1 MVAPL
6 FCNYGMALT
15 ERNLERERESMLL
28 TQKVLFVLLSLFCV
42 VTFCFAKES
51 TGIFKSKKCRKNL

>member
-15 ERNLERERESMLL
+15 ERNLERER
-28 TQKVLFVLLSLFCV
+28 VN
-42 VTFCFAKES
+42 AAN
-51 TGIFKSKKCRKNL
+51 SKGAICLA

>member
-15 ERNLERERESMLL
+15 ERNLERERER
-28 TQKVLFVLLSLFCV
+28 VN
-42 VTFCFAKES
+42 AAN
-51 TGIFKSKKCRKNL
+51 SKGAICLA